1 MNKKRSVKK
10 PAGKRQQVRLIGGA
24 WRGRRI
30 EFADQDG
37 LRPSGDRCRET
48 LFNWLQ
54 TRLPGSRCLDLF
66 AGSGALGLEAASR
79 GAAVVELVELN
90 PVAASVLL
98 EQISVLTKTSGEQK
112 GSGVIAP
119 TAAANINLH
128 QQDAL
133 SLLKNDSLAE
143 QRFDIV
149 FVDPPFELELQS
161 QVLGLLHQ
169 HPCLSPDAVVYVETD
184 QVELSAAV
192 VPGWQIDRQKRAG
205 NVSFGL
211 LSPEVG

>member
-1 MNKKRSVKK
+1 MKKK
-10 PAGKRQQVRLIGGA
+10 PTVKTRGKRQQVRLIGGA

-30 EFADQDG
+30 DFADQDG

-54 TRLPGSRCLDLF
+54 TRVPGSRCLDLF

-79 GAAVVELVELN
+79 GAAAVEMVELN
-90 PVAASVLL
+90 PSVASVLL
-98 EQISVLTKTSGEQK
+98 EQIALLTKNPGEQK
-112 GSGVIAP
+112 ASGAIPP
-119 TAAANINLH
+119 TAALNINVH

-133 SLLKNDSLAE
+133 SVLNSDSLAD

-149 FVDPPFELELQS
+149 FVDPPFELQLQS

-169 HPCLSPDAVVYVETD
+169 HPSLNPGAVVYVETD
-184 QVELSAAV
+184 QTDLSATV

-211 LSPEVG
+211 LSLGTG

>member
-1 MNKKRSVKK
+1 MKKK
-10 PAGKRQQVRLIGGA
+10 PTVKARGKRQQVRRIGGA

-30 EFADQDG
+30 DFADQDG

-54 TRLPGSRCLDLF
+54 TRVPGSRCLDLF

-79 GAAVVELVELN
+79 GAAAVDMVELN
-90 PVAASVLL
+90 PSVTSVLL
-98 EQISVLTKTSGEQK
+98 EQIALLTKNPGEQK
-112 GSGVIAP
+112 ASGAIPP
-119 TAAANINLH
+119 TAATNINVQ

-133 SLLKNDSLAE
+133 SLLNSNSLAD

-149 FVDPPFELELQS
+149 FVDPPFELQLQS

-169 HPCLSPDAVVYVETD
+169 HPSLNPGAVVYVETD
-184 QVELSAAV
+184 QSDLSATV

-211 LSPEVG
+211 LSQGTG